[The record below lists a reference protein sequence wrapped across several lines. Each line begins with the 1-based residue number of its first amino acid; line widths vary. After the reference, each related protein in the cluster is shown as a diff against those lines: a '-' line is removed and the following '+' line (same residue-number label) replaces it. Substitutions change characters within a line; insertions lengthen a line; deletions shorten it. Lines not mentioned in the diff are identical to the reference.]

1 MPRSKKGRGIFHIRA
16 LARTIRKNHIS
27 TAIRPADGEIA
38 GYPPVTSLERRGLF
52 EMKKTIFA
60 GVLALAAITVLSGNS
75 GAIADD
81 LTGITA
87 AQPRQSATVNIA
99 RVKHV
104 LMLTPE
110 QEVYWPPVE
119 AALRAL
125 ARRQAAAEPTGL
137 VRRISHRVVSI
148 VLDGAAIRRLVAA
161 ARPLIATLRDDQ
173 KQMALGLAQEMGLGP
188 VLAALD

>member
-1 MPRSKKGRGIFHIRA
+1 MPRSQKGRGIVHIRA
-16 LARTIRKNHIS
+16 FARKIRRNLIL
-27 TAIRPADGEIA
+27 TVIRRADGEIA
-38 GYPPVTSLERRGLF
+38 GYPPATSLERRGQS

-60 GVLALAAITVLSGNS
+60 GVLTLATIGVLPGTTATFANE
-75 GAIADD
+75 
-81 LTGITA
+81 LTGVS
-87 AQPRQSATVNIA
+87 AQPQEAAAVDIA
-99 RVKHV
+99 RVKRV

-110 QEVYWPPVE
+110 QEAYWPPVE

-125 ARRQAAAEPTGL
+125 ARRQAAAEPAGL

-148 VLDGAAIRRLVAA
+148 VLDGAAIKRLAAA

-188 VLAALD
+188 VLAALN

>member
-1 MPRSKKGRGIFHIRA
+1 
-16 LARTIRKNHIS
+16 
-27 TAIRPADGEIA
+27 
-38 GYPPVTSLERRGLF
+38 
-52 EMKKTIFA
+52 MKKTIFA
-60 GVLALAAITVLSGNS
+60 GVLALAALGMLPETSTTFAAELES
-75 GAIADD
+75 IA
-81 LTGITA
+81 A
-87 AQPRQSATVNIA
+87 ARSQEAAAVDIA
-99 RVKHV
+99 RVKRV

-148 VLDGAAIRRLVAA
+148 VLDGAAIRRLAAA